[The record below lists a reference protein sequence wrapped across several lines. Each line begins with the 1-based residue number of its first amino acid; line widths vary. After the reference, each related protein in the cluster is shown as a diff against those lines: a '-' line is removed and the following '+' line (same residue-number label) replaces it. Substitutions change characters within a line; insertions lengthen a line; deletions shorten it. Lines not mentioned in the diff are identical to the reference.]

1 MSCGLSDCVAG
12 RLLLLMV
19 ERGGVPRATPAGVAA
34 APGENLDSLSDWA
47 ETPDMTGREL
57 RQMREEYGMTQE
69 AAAEVLGT
77 SARTLIRW
85 EAGEI
90 KLGRIQSVGIRV
102 LLTNRRAGESRSR
115 REAMPA

>member
-1 MSCGLSDCVAG
+1 MTCGLSDCVAG
-12 RLLLLMV
+12 RLLLLMA
-19 ERGGVPRATPAGVAA
+19 ERGGAPTVAPAGAA
-34 APGENLDSLSDWA
+34 ASSGVNLDRLSDWA
-47 ETPDMTGREL
+47 DTADMTGREL

-102 LLTNRRAGESRSR
+102 LLTNRRAGESRQR

>member
-12 RLLLLMV
+12 RLLLLMA
-19 ERGGVPRATPAGVAA
+19 ERVGAPASA
-34 APGENLDSLSDWA
+34 APGMAPGPTAGLDSLSDWA
-47 ETPDMTGREL
+47 DTPDMTGREL

>member
-12 RLLLLMV
+12 RLLLLMA
-19 ERGGVPRATPAGVAA
+19 ERVGAPASA
-34 APGENLDSLSDWA
+34 APGMAPGPAAGLDSLSDWA
-47 ETPDMTGREL
+47 DTPDMTGREL

-69 AAAEVLGT
+69 VAAKVLGT

-102 LLTNRRAGESRSR
+102 LLTNRRAGESRAR
-115 REAMPA
+115 REAAPA